1 MTTTAIPVIACVG
14 VDQSANAP
22 TGEFSYS
29 MTFEH
34 RKRIDP
40 VPDRNNKA
48 FINSIK
54 VNLAK
59 NCATMWRIDT
69 WSNGNIW
76 IWWNGA
82 ENACEPPRPKK
93 YKFGFVFKHNP
104 GR

>member
-1 MTTTAIPVIACVG
+1 MTTTAIPAIACVG

-40 VPDRNNKA
+40 VDGRNNKA

-59 NCATMWRIDT
+59 NGATMWRIDT
-69 WSNGNIW
+69 WSDGSVW
-76 IWWNGA
+76 IWWNGGN
-82 ENACEPPRPKK
+82 NAIYAPDPKK
-93 YKFGFVFKHNP
+93 PKPKFIYRHNP